1 MKPIFKMGSETMKT
15 RSMVCLGAALLLV
28 MTFAGTAVAHHSA
41 AMFDHD
47 KQVPLTGTVVQ
58 FDWTNPHSWISID
71 VPNSSGGTDRWS
83 VECNS
88 PNNLAKQG
96 WRSNSLKP
104 GDKVTIVIHPL
115 RNGDKGGSFMY
126 VKLADG
132 TVLTD
137 PTYRAQPKQ
146 PGASGSPY

>member
-1 MKPIFKMGSETMKT
+1 MHEQSFKMGSKPMKT
-15 RSMVCLGAALLLV
+15 RWIVGLSAALLL
-28 MTFAGTAVAHHSA
+28 MTMAAGTARAHHSA
-41 AMFDHD
+41 AMFDRD
-47 KQVPLTGTVVQ
+47 KQVPLTGTIVQ

-71 VPNSSGGTDRWS
+71 VPNDSGGTDRWS

-96 WRSNSLKP
+96 WRSTTLKP

-115 RNGDKGGSFMY
+115 RNGDKGGSFVY

-132 TVLTD
+132 TVLAD
-137 PTYRAQPKQ
+137 PAYRAQPKQ
-146 PGASGSPY
+146 PGSPY

>member
-1 MKPIFKMGSETMKT
+1 MKT
-15 RSMVCLGAALLLV
+15 SLIACLSAVLLIV
-28 MTFAGTAVAHHSA
+28 AGTASAHHSA
-41 AMFDHD
+41 AMFDRD

-58 FDWTNPHSWISID
+58 FEWTNPHSWIQID
-71 VPNSSGGTDRWS
+71 VPNDSGGSDRWS

-96 WRSNSLKP
+96 WKSTTLKP

-115 RNGDKGGSFMY
+115 RNGDKGGSFVF

-132 TVLTD
+132 TTLAD
-137 PTYRAQPKQ
+137 PAYRAQPKQ
-146 PGASGSPY
+146 PGSSSPY

>member
-1 MKPIFKMGSETMKT
+1 MNFEDGEQKMKT
-15 RSMVCLGAALLLV
+15 RSIVCLGAALLLV

-47 KQVPLTGTVVQ
+47 KQVPLTGTIVQ
-58 FDWTNPHSWISID
+58 FDWTNPHSWIAID
-71 VPNSSGGTDRWS
+71 VPNANGGTDRWS

-96 WRSNSLKP
+96 WRSTTLKP

-132 TVLTD
+132 TVLAD